1 MNDCNEALVKIK
13 MAFSSSSS
21 SGSGGNKGKN
31 ATIDADVHNSSNL
44 NVSNFGSDAHN
55 VNGNSNA
62 NKNSSSAQY
71 PDGNNLQAVDAFAID
86 LSLLEAEEEE
96 AMMILQENQQDP
108 QRHQQQDLLFTMDM
122 DVHNI
127 TQQSKSMEDT
137 MNMTLDVTQSS
148 QQVQQQEEEEVEDQW
163 AAFDPHVDEEE
174 EEKDQKPH
182 PLQPTDFPLRSSD
195 VSSIEMARD
204 AGSTVADVA
213 ENARLSLLSN
223 NDTNLNSS
231 SMLTTNDND
240 NRTLG
245 AETEGGAVVEF
256 EPTIEFQPNL
266 PSVEDSNIAT
276 AMKMEQPSILLS
288 DDEDDESSS
297 NKRRNPNQNPPR
309 KNKRKRRKV
318 YIDNDATELDSA
330 TLKSNLQ
337 DWSDCCRHRI
347 HPAELLSS
355 SSSHVHV
362 STNEDVRDRENVP
375 EKIERLLLEG
385 GNLIENLPSCLKE
398 LFHGENLSL
407 HRFTKKK
414 EIRMQEEMS
423 REQQQQREE
432 EEEIEEARMD
442 AEMNQEH
449 DYQQEQQHEE
459 EELYAAEQDI
469 ILEGEELQ
477 AQEGEDEDEE
487 QLTFEMTED
496 PMLLDESNPFP
507 TEEGFK
513 RQSLD
518 STFSLGAV
526 NATVRTTSGQNKG
539 NSSNNSNEW
548 HPHTTKVLHM
558 LRQALAHDNVAG
570 NKEEE
575 KEKGKRDQLSYFS
588 LVQHCKR
595 HTVTSIFFELLQLKT
610 LDYIE
615 LEQLSSRGDVLISR
629 GKNFG
634 LEKSSLDP
642 VVDG

>member
-21 SGSGGNKGKN
+21 NGSGGNKGKN
-31 ATIDADVHNSSNL
+31 ATIDTDVHNASNL

-62 NKNSSSAQY
+62 NNNSSSAQY

-108 QRHQQQDLLFTMDM
+108 QRHQQQNLLFTMDM

-127 TQQSKSMEDT
+127 TQQSKSMDDT
-137 MNMTLDVTQSS
+137 MTMTLDITQPS

-163 AAFDPHVDEEE
+163 TAFDPHVDEEE
-174 EEKDQKPH
+174 EEKDQKEH
-182 PLQPTDFPLRSSD
+182 PPQPTDFPLRSSD

-231 SMLTTNDND
+231 SMLTTNDDD
-240 NRTLG
+240 NRALG
-245 AETEGGAVVEF
+245 AETEVGAVVEF

-266 PSVEDSNIAT
+266 PSVEDSNITPAS

-309 KNKRKRRKV
+309 NNKRKRRKV
-318 YIDNDATELDSA
+318 VIDNDATELDSA

-355 SSSHVHV
+355 SSHVHV
-362 STNEDVRDRENVP
+362 STNENVRDRKNVQENV
-375 EKIERLLLEG
+375 ERLLLEG
-385 GNLIENLPSCLKE
+385 GNLIENLPTCLKE

-423 REQQQQREE
+423 REQQRQREE
-432 EEEIEEARMD
+432 EEDIEEARMD
-442 AEMNQEH
+442 AEINQKQ
-449 DYQQEQQHEE
+449 DNQQEQQHEE
-459 EELYAAEQDI
+459 DELYEAEQDI
-469 ILEGEELQ
+469 MLEGEELQ
-477 AQEGEDEDEE
+477 AQEGEDEE

-496 PMLLDESNPFP
+496 TMLLDESNPFP
-507 TEEGFK
+507 MEEGF
-513 RQSLD
+513 RRHSLD

-526 NATVRTTSGQNKG
+526 NATVRVTSGQNNG
-539 NSSNNSNEW
+539 NISNNSNEW

-558 LRQALAHDNVAG
+558 LRQALAPDKG
-570 NKEEE
+570 KEEE
-575 KEKGKRDQLSYFS
+575 KEKGKREQLSYFS

-610 LDYIE
+610 LDYID

-629 GKNFG
+629 GKNFD
-634 LEKSSLDP
+634 LENSSLDP